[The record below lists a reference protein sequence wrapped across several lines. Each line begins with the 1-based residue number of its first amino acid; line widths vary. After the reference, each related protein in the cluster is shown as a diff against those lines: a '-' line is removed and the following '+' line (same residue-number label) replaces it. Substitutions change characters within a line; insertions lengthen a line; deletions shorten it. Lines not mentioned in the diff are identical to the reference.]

1 MVLNNLSGTF
11 VLDYNE
17 ELTVEIA
24 SEILNYIKA
33 RYCQY
38 YGELSFA
45 AVDHI
50 GFGAKDDKYISSL
63 VYKCDAND
71 SDWLREIMLAIN
83 VDNGTVYIDS
93 NYSSVF
99 SRFVNLYHLANF

>member
-1 MVLNNLSGTF
+1 MMLNNLSGTF

-17 ELTVEIA
+17 EITTEIA

-50 GFGAKDDKYISSL
+50 GFGAKDDKYIASL
-63 VYKCDAND
+63 VYRRDAND
-71 SDWLREIMLAIN
+71 PDWLREIILAIN

-93 NYSSVF
+93 KYSSVF
-99 SRFVNLYHLANF
+99 SKLVNLYQLANF

>member
-1 MVLNNLSGTF
+1 MTLNNLSGTF

-17 ELTVEIA
+17 ELTAEIA

-38 YGELSFA
+38 YGELIFI

-63 VYKCDAND
+63 VYMCDAND
-71 SDWLREIMLAIN
+71 PDWLREIVLAIN

-93 NYSSVF
+93 KYSNVF
-99 SRFVNLYHLANF
+99 SKLVNLYHLTNF